1 MPNILIVDDNVV
13 FVVELEETLSDL
25 GYQVAGVASTGFEAI
40 QMAKEVRPDLVL
52 MDIEMPGEID
62 GISAARNIL
71 AEERIPIIFLTGHVE
86 EELLQRASRVT
97 TDGYIVKPFHDR
109 QLLGAMEVALRK
121 NENHENSPKFKSEK
135 LEITDNSLH
144 LSLEQ
149 INQIKLVLSPAEH
162 RVAKLVKRGKS
173 SQEIAEILNL
183 SSRTVE
189 WHRMNIRKKL
199 GINDQKTSI
208 YNYLQFP

>member
-135 LEITDNSLH
+135 L
-144 LSLEQ
+144 
-149 INQIKLVLSPAEH
+149 
-162 RVAKLVKRGKS
+162 
-173 SQEIAEILNL
+173 
-183 SSRTVE
+183 
-189 WHRMNIRKKL
+189 
-199 GINDQKTSI
+199 
-208 YNYLQFP
+208 